1 MTPSIQSVLAAK
13 GVNPTAEHLDK
24 LETKWAEI
32 QELKPDYT
40 TAGLDDADIALR
52 NIPGGDHNE

>member
-13 GVNPTAEHLDK
+13 GVNPTAEHLEK
-24 LETKWAEI
+24 LETKWAEL
-32 QELKPDYT
+32 QEVKHDYT
-40 TAGLDDADIALR
+40 TAGLNDADIALR